1 MTNTFKKILSIIIS
15 LTLMVSVFAMTD
27 ISAFAKSKEYEYY
40 SADNKTVMIAQYLGD
55 KTKITIPDKIGKKK
69 VTVISG
75 LGSKVKE
82 VTIGKNVTHIE
93 DFAFMDAK
101 SLKKITVNK
110 NNKNY
115 SSKDGVLY
123 NKKGTKLLAYPASKS
138 GEKFVST
145 KKVTSIGNNAFTN
158 SKNLKSVD
166 ISLAKNV
173 GAGVFYN
180 SKALKSVK
188 LPKSLKK
195 LSSYNFVAYPYGFFG
210 NCKALKTYTIPKNI
224 TTLGNMCFAG
234 SGLTKITVPKTVTKV
249 GKGLFYNCQKLETV
263 NIKANI
269 TSFKDYAY
277 APGAYEEPYYGFF
290 ENCKVLKSVTAP
302 TVQSADERTYVGT
315 PLEQLAK

>member
-1 MTNTFKKILSIIIS
+1 MTNSFKKSISIIIS
-15 LTLMVSVFAMTD
+15 FALLVSVFALSE
-27 ISAFAKSKEYEYY
+27 ISAFAKNNEYEYY
-40 SADNKTVMIAQYLGD
+40 SADNKTIMIAQYTGT
-55 KTKITIPDKIGKKK
+55 KTKITIPDKIDNKK

-82 VTIGKNVTHIE
+82 VTIGKNITHIE
-93 DFAFMDAK
+93 DFAFIDAK

-110 NNKNY
+110 NNENY
-115 SSKDGVLY
+115 SSKDGILY
-123 NKKGTKLLAYPASKS
+123 NKKGTKLLVYPASKS
-138 GEKFVST
+138 GEKFISS

-166 ISLAKNV
+166 ISLSKNV

-210 NCKALKTYTIPKNI
+210 NCKALKTYSIPKNI

-234 SGLTKITVPKTVTKV
+234 SGLTKITVPKTVTKI

-263 NIKANI
+263 NIKADI

-290 ENCKVLKSVTAP
+290 ENCKALKNVTAP
-302 TVQSADERTYVGT
+302 TVKTADERTYIGT
-315 PLEQLAK
+315 SFEQKL